1 MKMAAKEK
9 TARNL
14 NPNSVPLY
22 LSVRLNTAVRAQP
35 AIRARAEARVQV
47 AARFSPSSDQ
57 SYNGPHWQPTRWADS

>member
-9 TARNL
+9 AARNL

-35 AIRARAEARVQV
+35 TIWERAEAGVQA
-47 AARFSPSSDQ
+47 AARLSPSSERD
-57 SYNGPHWQPTRWADS
+57 YN